1 MKNNIIIKKR
11 PNLPPMITITLNKE
25 QSQIIKN
32 YCEEKSLNLSK
43 WLRNM
48 ALKEINSDN
57 NKKTI

>member
-1 MKNNIIIKKR
+1 
-11 PNLPPMITITLNKE
+11 MITITLNKE